1 MFKRV
6 LGSSP
11 IPNPNSSNRNASIR
25 PRRCFAPPM
34 KRSGL
39 PARTAGAGKSKPGIG
54 ALRSL
59 FARNRL
65 SLDFTNLLHLS
76 RELVSSPQTGLGE
89 SMCEFCQNGYRAT
102 RRNALALAA
111 SALALGLMSR
121 AALAASDKTPPK
133 PQNVI
138 SPDAALDRLTK
149 GNARYVKGTTLR
161 HDFAHERETLSTGQ
175 NPFAATLSCADSRIA
190 PELCF
195 DTARGDLFVCRVAGN
210 FASDEMVASLEYA
223 VQVLK
228 TPLIMVLGHE
238 ACGAVDA
245 TIKSVKD
252 GTTLPGHLPSLVAAL
267 KPAVDAVQGQ
277 GGDTLGNAIRR
288 NVMLNVDKLKSAA
301 PILSAFAGD
310 NKIRVVG
317 GIYELRT
324 GKVQLFS

>member
-1 MFKRV
+1 MCE
-6 LGSSP
+6 
-11 IPNPNSSNRNASIR
+11 ICRNAYS
-25 PRRCFAPPM
+25 
-34 KRSGL
+34 
-39 PARTAGAGKSKPGIG
+39 
-54 ALRSL
+54 
-59 FARNRL
+59 
-65 SLDFTNLLHLS
+65 
-76 RELVSSPQTGLGE
+76 V
-89 SMCEFCQNGYRAT
+89 T
-102 RRNALALAA
+102 RRSALTFTA
-111 SALALGLMSR
+111 SALAAGLIGRPAM
-121 AALAASDKTPPK
+121 AASKKTPPK

-149 GNARYVKGTTLR
+149 GNGRYIRGTALR
-161 HDFAHERETLSTGQ
+161 HDFAHEREALSTGQ
-175 NPFAATLSCADSRIA
+175 NPFAAILSCADSRIA

-223 VQVLK
+223 VEVLK

-267 KPAVDAVQGQ
+267 KPAVDAVHGQ
-277 GGDTLGNAIRR
+277 SGDLLANAIRR
-288 NVMLNVDKLKSAA
+288 NVTLNIDKLKNAA
-301 PILSAFAGD
+301 PILSASAAD

-324 GKVQLFS
+324 GKVQLLS